1 MLPSQALNHSC
12 MRLMFGLA
20 PHDHIGAHETAHH
33 AARQQH
39 SFACSRCFNPA
50 SAHNTPLCM
59 MPPSLKCLVRLLCKI
74 TSLTV
79 KVTSN
84 QINWPPITSLLPP
97 HPKITTYINIHIWQH
112 LRFIKIFSAAFA
124 TLSCQQQPDRGMFSW
139 KPCLLL
145 FFPIT
150 ETRSNYSDM
159 WFLLCM
165 RWNYRC
171 YITRELPTNASACLL
186 VQLYWKRDLTTSYIH
201 TYIQDHNKIN
211 LSHKITQKWSI
222 FNFSLFCSSSQ

>member
-12 MRLMFGLA
+12 MRLMRFGLA

-59 MPPSLKCLVRLLCKI
+59 MPPSWNCLVRLLCKI
-74 TSLTV
+74 ASLTV

-97 HPKITTYINIHIWQH
+97 HPKITTYINIHIWRH
-112 LRFIKIFSAAFA
+112 LRLIKIFSAAFA

-159 WFLLCM
+159 CSLLCM

-171 YITRELPTNASACLL
+171 YITRELPTNARFVGSALL
-186 VQLYWKRDLTTSYIH
+186 EKRPDNKLH

-222 FNFSLFCSSSQ
+222 FNFSLFCSSFQ